1 MTNSIKAYNSKVS
14 NKSWKIQGRNH
25 SILLSLSQASDRVIR
40 LLEDHY
46 STTRHSEGALTMDQ
60 LSYCEWGVGSSRIPE
75 GQINTPT
82 MWKMIM
88 TVTAG
93 AIEEFASDLAR
104 RRAVDWYCGHVLALN
119 IVGCLALSL
128 CVVPRGASCH
138 SGLQPKGRVFR
149 RGQES
154 QTAGANVEAASFGAA
169 GRLLCVRLRGT

>member
-1 MTNSIKAYNSKVS
+1 MPHLDFNCCKAQLSLSAATTKVAHQQMTNSIKAYNSKVS

-60 LSYCEWGVGSSRIPE
+60 LSYCEWGSAPPGFHPE

-104 RRAVDWYCGHVLALN
+104 RSLEIGS
-119 IVGCLALSL
+119 VGMFWL
-128 CVVPRGASCH
+128 
-138 SGLQPKGRVFR
+138 
-149 RGQES
+149 
-154 QTAGANVEAASFGAA
+154 
-169 GRLLCVRLRGT
+169 

>member
-1 MTNSIKAYNSKVS
+1 MPHVDSNCCKAQLSLILSPATTKVAHQQMTNSIKAYNSKVS

-60 LSYCEWGVGSSRIPE
+60 LSYCEWGVGSSRIPD

-104 RRAVDWYCGHVLALN
+104 RSLEIGS
-119 IVGCLALSL
+119 VGMFWL
-128 CVVPRGASCH
+128 
-138 SGLQPKGRVFR
+138 
-149 RGQES
+149 
-154 QTAGANVEAASFGAA
+154 
-169 GRLLCVRLRGT
+169 